1 MSTPASGMEDALSQ
15 AGNNRNEW
23 FRVIRRYQDGNDTL
37 KLQAALFL
45 IENMTDK
52 FYFTG
57 KVIDEYETFIDSV
70 YRIRQ
75 AEYDI
80 PAIYDEFRTKAKNL
94 TQEPDVCRDIRT
106 LPADFPDRA
115 YRRSLCRM
123 EPSVEPAS
131 ELRRVLRTDPSLP
144 DRDGNTRSMAAIIS
158 GAVRSVGRVGFH
170 PDSTAGMYSDQ

>member
-1 MSTPASGMEDALSQ
+1 MSTCHIFIYAGIGLISMGGCRMSTPASGMEDALSQ

-106 LPADFPDRA
+106 LPADFLIKHIKKA
-115 YRRSLCRM
+115 F
-123 EPSVEPAS
+123 
-131 ELRRVLRTDPSLP
+131 
-144 DRDGNTRSMAAIIS
+144 
-158 GAVRSVGRVGFH
+158 AV
-170 PDSTAGMYSDQ
+170 